1 MSDTQVA
8 EPMITS
14 RVPARI
20 DRLPWSKFHTMVIV
34 GLGTAWI
41 LDGIEVQIVA
51 ANGTNKETTAGKTNL
66 QYPNQEGKPA
76 ESG

>member
-51 ANGTNKETTAGKTNL
+51 ANGFAKPLHMSTTAAGQCGL
-66 QYPNQEGKPA
+66 APA
-76 ESG
+76 M